1 MDKPF
6 ITNNE
11 DRGLVTTLIREAN
24 IILASLDN
32 NSAEYQ
38 LKYWHYKNCIDVMRT
53 IERTE
58 PQNDNDVESII
69 KTITTIWNKGIL
81 SPLTLKDDEFSKDGV
96 EGIYINNRY
105 PDIYKMDDVIYIK
118 NTFKPCV
125 RHIYNHD
132 LNTEIDFNHN
142 ENFAPSTLYL
152 SKGGVITG
160 EYIKDFS
167 IPKKIV
173 DNHLYTI
180 QSIVNVPVS
189 IIQTEG
195 INIMTVDHREPKLK
209 VLMSFY
215 EYQSGINKVVKE
227 LKLNIRNYKKL

>member
-6 ITNNE
+6 IVYDE

-24 IILASLDN
+24 IVLASLDK

-38 LKYWHYKNCIDVMRT
+38 TNYWRYKDCIDIMRT
-53 IERTE
+53 IERTD
-58 PQNDNDVESII
+58 PQNNEDIEFIF
-69 KTITTIWNKGIL
+69 KTLTTIWNKGIL
-81 SPLTLKDDEFSKDGV
+81 SPLTLKDDEFTETHIK
-96 EGIYINNRY
+96 GIYINNRY
-105 PDIYKMDDVIYIK
+105 PDIYKKDGIIYVK
-118 NTFKPCV
+118 NAFKPYV
-125 RHIYNHD
+125 RHVYNHE
-132 LNTEIDFNHN
+132 TTVEIDFNRN
-142 ENFAPSTLYL
+142 KKFESEILYI

-173 DNHLYTI
+173 DNHVYTI

-195 INIMTVDHREPKLK
+195 INVMVIDHREPKLK

-215 EYQSGINKVVKE
+215 EYQSGTNKVVKE